1 MGKYKGSIEL
11 ISGLKQANN
20 QDFPLMDASAIQV
33 DDEGTRLDEALKNV
47 GKDKRKGKQRQVGK
61 SCLWYHTLDDY
72 GNTDDEAA
80 ATLASND
87 VVVAGGAL
95 YGGNYTEETANRQIA
110 IIKKAK
116 KLNPNFKIFFYITI
130 ASWKNDGEGSCETIL
145 RDRPVNPVFENATG
159 RKVPTVIYFSAD
171 V

>member
-1 MGKYKGSIEL
+1 MVCSNTIVNSIKEW
-11 ISGLKQANN
+11 
-20 QDFPLMDASAIQV
+20 DR
-33 DDEGTRLDEALKNV
+33 GTRLDEALKNV

-61 SCLWYHTLDDY
+61 ACLWYHTLDHF

-87 VVVAGGAL
+87 IVVAGGAL
-95 YGGNYTEETANRQIA
+95 YKINCTEEEANRQIA

-130 ASWKNDGEGSCETIL
+130 ASWWNDSGWSYIL
-145 RDRPVNPVFENATG
+145 G
-159 RKVPTVIYFSAD
+159 KGG
-171 V
+171 